1 MKIKSGLKLNS
12 FKIHLVGLAESVRLA
27 RLQTFTFHLAPKNR
41 CNEKWIQQEEDGEWK
56 VP

>member
-27 RLQTFTFHLAPKNR
+27 RLWFFTFHLEPENR
-41 CNEKWIQQEEDGEWK
+41 CDEK
-56 VP
+56 